1 MKHLIFIVA
10 AIVSLK
16 LLFCVVELIYNY
28 IIKVKMY
35 QILIPD
41 YILSIIRANITINII

>member
-28 IIKVKMY
+28 IIKVKMC

-41 YILSIIRANITINII
+41 YIPSIIRANINIKIF